1 MLPFETTFFQ
11 HALLGGLFASLLCG
25 VVGTYIVTRR
35 MVIVGG
41 GMAHASLGGV
51 GMGAYF
57 GFAPLGGAAAFA
69 ALSGFLLNWLG
80 RKRSIREDSAVAM
93 I

>member
-41 GMAHASLGGV
+41 GRAHA
-51 GMGAYF
+51 
-57 GFAPLGGAAAFA
+57 
-69 ALSGFLLNWLG
+69 
-80 RKRSIREDSAVAM
+80 
-93 I
+93 